1 MILHPRDYAQSDPD
15 RPAHI
20 MYGSGESVS
29 YAQLDARSNRCAQLL
44 RNCGLKIGDGIA
56 IFMENNIHY
65 LELCWAAQCSGLYFT
80 CIPTHL
86 GVEEVQYII
95 NDSNARIIFAGA
107 ETAHIAQALTGKI
120 DDSINRYAVGCEIAG
135 HQDYLQESAHLPAEP
150 VSDETSGRDML
161 YSSGTTGRPKGIRVP
176 LSGAPIHA
184 LNDLQKLTRS
194 QYGFDRETIY
204 LSPAPLYHAA
214 PLRFTMLVQRF
225 GGTVI
230 IMEKFDAEKALAAI
244 EHHRVTHSQWVPTMF
259 IRMLKLP
266 EEIRQ
271 AHDLR
276 SHKIAIHA
284 AAPCPKEV
292 KQQMIEWWG
301 PIIYEYY
308 SGSEPCGLCCID
320 TKQWLANP
328 GSVGPAV
335 FGVLH
340 IVDEQG
346 TELGPGEEGLVYF
359 ANGQDF
365 SYHQDPD
372 KTAAVR
378 NDRGWTTLGDLGYLN
393 EEGYLFL
400 TDRSANVIISGGIN
414 IYPQECENLLV
425 THQKVLDA
433 AVFGVPNAEFG
444 EEVKAVVQP
453 VDICEAGSELEE
465 ELIAFC
471 RQAISPV
478 KCPRSIDFAPELPRQ
493 ANGKLYKRLLKDDYR
508 KQAYPNELNGE
519 LINRKNGPMKMGDV
533 K

>member
-1 MILHPRDYAQSDPD
+1 MHPRNFASGDPD
-15 RPAHI
+15 RPAYI

-29 YAQLDARSNRCAQLL
+29 YVQLDERSNRCAQLL
-44 RNCGLKIGDGIA
+44 RNCGLKIGDGVA

-65 LELCWAAQCSGLYFT
+65 LVLCWAAQRSGLYFT

-86 GVEEVQYII
+86 TVEEVQYII
-95 NDSNARIIFAGA
+95 SDSNAGILFAGC
-107 ETAHIAQALTGKI
+107 ETAHIAHELIGRI
-120 DDSINRYAVGCEIAG
+120 DDSVNRYAVGCEIAG
-135 HQDYLQESAHLPAEP
+135 YEDYLQASARMPAEP

-176 LSGAPIHA
+176 LSGGPIDA
-184 LNDLQKLTRS
+184 LNELQKLTRS
-194 QYGFDRETIY
+194 QYVFDRETIY

-244 EHHRVTHSQWVPTMF
+244 EHFQVTHSQWVPTML

-266 EEIRQ
+266 EEIRH
-271 AHDLR
+271 AYELS
-276 SHKIAIHA
+276 SHKVAIHA

-292 KQQMIEWWG
+292 KQRMIEWWG
-301 PIIYEYY
+301 PILYEYY
-308 SGSEPCGLCCID
+308 SGSEPCGLCCIN

-346 TELGPGEEGLVYF
+346 KELGPGEEGLVYF

-365 SYHQDPD
+365 SYHNDPD
-372 KTAAVR
+372 KTAASR

-393 EEGYLFL
+393 EEGFLFL
-400 TDRSANVIISGGIN
+400 TDRSANVIISGGVN

-425 THQKVLDA
+425 THHKVLDA
-433 AVFGVPNAEFG
+433 AVFGVPNADFG

-453 VDICEAGSELEE
+453 VDMGEAGSELGE

-471 RQAISPV
+471 RQSISPI
-478 KCPRSIDFAPELPRQ
+478 KCPRSIDFEPELPRR
-493 ANGKLYKRLLKDDYR
+493 ANGKLYKRLLKDNYR
-508 KQAYPNELNGE
+508 KQGYPDENNGGV
-519 LINRKNGPMKMGDV
+519 INKNTRPMKMGGV